1 MPTQTRLLVFSGSL
15 RQASC
20 NHAIAM
26 IASNGAK
33 AAGADVTVLRLA
45 DHPLP
50 LYNQDMEAQDG
61 MPEEARKLKQLFREH
76 DGFIIG
82 CPEYNSSF
90 TAAFKNVID
99 WVSRPEEGY
108 PPLDGFKGK
117 VAGILSC
124 SPGRLGG
131 VKVLSSVRSV
141 LSSIGVIVVPNKVGV
156 PNIHETLADGQLSDE
171 TMQAAVEGVGRA
183 VADMAACLRS

>member
-1 MPTQTRLLVFSGSL
+1 MPTQTRLLAFSGSL

-20 NHAIAM
+20 NHALAL
-26 IASNGAK
+26 IASNGAQ
-33 AAGADVTVLRLA
+33 AAGAEVTILRLT

-50 LYNQDMEAQDG
+50 IYNQDEEIRDG
-61 MPEEARKLKQLFREH
+61 MPDEARRLKQLFREH

-82 CPEYNSSF
+82 CPEYNSTF

-99 WVSRPEEGY
+99 WVSRPEEGH

-117 VAGILSC
+117 VAGLVSC

-131 VKVLSSVRSV
+131 IKVLPAVRTM
-141 LSSIGVIVVPNKVGV
+141 LSSIGVMVVPNQAAV
-156 PNIHETLADGQLSDE
+156 PHIHDCLSDGRLEDE

-183 VADMAACLRS
+183 VADMATCLRA